1 MEPPVSWPCWSTT
14 AESGAPLFAELPA
27 WDGATSLRKTSAPTA
42 TATAT
47 GTSANGIPTR
57 RPKMRKVRLPR
68 RGLRSLATASTSEPE
83 EWKPAASGV
92 KTV

>member
-1 MEPPVSWPCWSTT
+1 
-14 AESGAPLFAELPA
+14 
-27 WDGATSLRKTSAPTA
+27 
-42 TATAT
+42 
-47 GTSANGIPTR
+47 
-57 RPKMRKVRLPR
+57 MRKVRLPR